1 MRQVI
6 NYSFRI
12 EVVGDTDAPNPLHLC
27 EEIQAY
33 LNAHVCTDDPCNDT
47 FEDVRVT
54 GYKFEYDTFTPTQF
68 DYEI

>member
-1 MRQVI
+1 MKTAVFQVRLEATSDAEI
-6 NYSFRI
+6 NAF
-12 EVVGDTDAPNPLHLC
+12 HLA